1 MIDNKTGR
9 AQRLPKLAL
18 NEAIFCERDSARPT
32 YYQLVT
38 EDNYAVRDCIEGVG
52 GGALNALESLM
63 PVWLFRFLRDYAD
76 WN

>member
-38 EDNYAVRDCIEGVG
+38 EDNYEVRDCIE
-52 GGALNALESLM
+52 
-63 PVWLFRFLRDYAD
+63 
-76 WN
+76 